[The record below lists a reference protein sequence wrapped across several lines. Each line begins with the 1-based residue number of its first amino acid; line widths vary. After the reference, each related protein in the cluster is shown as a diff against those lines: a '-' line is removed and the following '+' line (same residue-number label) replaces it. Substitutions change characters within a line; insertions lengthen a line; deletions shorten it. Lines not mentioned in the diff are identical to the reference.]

1 MSRERRSLWL
11 SAAGVAFMFFI
22 CPPTG
27 IALGILRGKY
37 DDKSIRGKS
46 RGLRIAGGISI
57 AIFVLMVYGQLFQN
71 PNPPPYSQVILLA
84 GILYLLPG
92 LSMIRAGNRV
102 IKSVEKEAPVRR
114 MKWEE
119 LKAIPAAH
127 RPWMF
132 LKRWFRFGNVLRV
145 IGLIFLIFFGLV
157 VLVLAL
163 SKQENELEILI
174 IFFFLFCLPGTLMY
188 WAGPRL
194 NRKEDQAQPVPNGFS
209 GKGKESPSQTGR
221 NTDQEWKKYSR
232 EPIPKRPASS
242 YTTSAAMETAS
253 AQSPPSP
260 PRRMIC
266 PGCGAQNT
274 VPAHSSVACEYC
286 GSTLTNL

>member
-1 MSRERRSLWL
+1 
-11 SAAGVAFMFFI
+11 
-22 CPPTG
+22 
-27 IALGILRGKY
+27 
-37 DDKSIRGKS
+37 
-46 RGLRIAGGISI
+46 
-57 AIFVLMVYGQLFQN
+57 
-71 PNPPPYSQVILLA
+71 
-84 GILYLLPG
+84 
-92 LSMIRAGNRV
+92 MIHAGNRV
-102 IKSVEKEAPVRR
+102 IKSAEKEAPVRW

-119 LKAIPAAH
+119 LKAAPAAH

-132 LKRWFRFGNVLRV
+132 LKRWFRLGNMLRV

-174 IFFFLFCLPGTLMY
+174 IFFILFCLPGGLMY
-188 WAGPRL
+188 WAGTRL
-194 NRKEDQAQPVPNGFS
+194 NRKEDQAQSAPNGFS
-209 GKGKESPSQTGR
+209 GEGKASSSQAGR
-221 NTDQEWKKYSR
+221 TTDQEWKKYSR
-232 EPIPKRPASS
+232 EPIPKRSA
-242 YTTSAAMETAS
+242 YTATAAAAKETAS

-274 VPAHSSVACEYC
+274 VPAQASVACEYC

>member
-1 MSRERRSLWL
+1 MSRERRSRWL
-11 SAAGVAFMFFI
+11 SMAGVAFMFFI

-27 IALGILRGKY
+27 IALGILRSKY

-46 RGLRIAGGISI
+46 WGLRIAGGISI
-57 AIFVLMVYGQLFQN
+57 SIFVLMVYGQLFQS
-71 PNPPPYSQVILLA
+71 PTPPPYSQVLLLA

-102 IKSVEKEAPVRR
+102 IKSAEKEAPVRW

-119 LKAIPAAH
+119 LKAAPAAH
-127 RPWMF
+127 RPWIF
-132 LKRWFRFGNVLRV
+132 LKRWFRLGNVLRV

-163 SKQENELEILI
+163 SKQENELEILT
-174 IFFFLFCLPGTLMY
+174 IFFILFCLPGGLMY
-188 WAGPRL
+188 WAGTRL
-194 NRKEDQAQPVPNGFS
+194 NRKEDQAPPAPNGFS
-209 GKGKESPSQTGR
+209 REANASSAQAGR
-221 NTDQEWKKYSR
+221 TTDQEWKKYSR
-232 EPIPKRPASS
+232 EPIPKRSA
-242 YTTSAAMETAS
+242 YTYTAAAAKETAS
-253 AQSPPSP
+253 AKSTPSP

-274 VPAHSSVACEYC
+274 VPAQASVACEYC